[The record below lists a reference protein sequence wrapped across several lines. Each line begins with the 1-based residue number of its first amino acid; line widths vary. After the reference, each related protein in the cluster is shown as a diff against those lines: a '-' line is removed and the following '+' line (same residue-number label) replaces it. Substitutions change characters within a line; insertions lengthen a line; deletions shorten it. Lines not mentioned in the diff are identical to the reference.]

1 MLNYSRFQMGIDS
14 ELSLNTPKA
23 TIFTT
28 YRFFST
34 PLLGTLCN
42 RLRSLYGFLLLGNVK
57 RLDLA
62 TRTKEHWF
70 KSQALFVELKGHAN
84 RFYNQWFI
92 FTSFKLKVLPTP
104 KNSNI
109 CTKFIK
115 THTGFTLENI
125 FFLVAKNRFR

>member
-1 MLNYSRFQMGIDS
+1 MLNYSGFQMGIDS

-28 YRFFST
+28 NGFFNT
-34 PLLGTLCN
+34 PKFRTLCN
-42 RLRSLYGFLLLGNVK
+42 RLRSLYGFLLFIGNVE
-57 RLDLA
+57 RLGLA
-62 TRTKEHWF
+62 TRKKEHWL
-70 KSQALFVELKGHAN
+70 KSHALFVELRGHAN

-115 THTGFTLENI
+115 NTFRLHFRKY
-125 FFLVAKNRFR
+125 FFPIRKK